1 MLGSGYYKEGK
12 NKKIKRKNRKGER
25 ETDRQTD
32 RQTLQS
38 KAVHHSLSQ
47 GCPGVGGCWF
57 LVMVG
62 HPRWDVQLTTT
73 TNISGL
79 LRFRVVET
87 ALQSDRFGELSGNP
101 LFLPSQPCKFL
112 PAEVETGRCQ
122 LVSCLHDT
130 HWSDLPVSRWKYLLI
145 RS

>member
-1 MLGSGYYKEGK
+1 MLGSGYYKEWK
-12 NKKIKRKNRKGER
+12 NKKRWREKIEKGR
-25 ETDRQTD
+25 RTDRQTD
-32 RQTLQS
+32 IQTLQS
-38 KAVHHSLSQ
+38 KAVHHSSIQ

-62 HPRWDVQLTTT
+62 HPRWDGQLTTT

-87 ALQSDRFGELSGNP
+87 ALRSDRFGELSRNP

-122 LVSCLHDT
+122 LLSCLHDT